1 MFQSPK
7 LGVYYPLN
15 LVTRIFNMCLLIH
28 GLEYFLWSVTFSVFF
43 RGHLST
49 ATVLPLKMIFDQ
61 VASQFDVLDF
71 FVIPK
76 LLKIGK
82 KNYQPEMLNL
92 FGCKAMS
99 SLSS

>member
-1 MFQSPK
+1 
-7 LGVYYPLN
+7 
-15 LVTRIFNMCLLIH
+15 
-28 GLEYFLWSVTFSVFF
+28 
-43 RGHLST
+43 
-49 ATVLPLKMIFDQ
+49 MIFDQ